1 MFGMMISS
9 SEVDED
15 KQFASSGKA
24 WIGQVTLQE
33 EEKRFR
39 FFSLFV
45 LKVLQLFPS
54 ARQPP
59 MGANLPVPVEIRS
72 DANLLLLVKVRKHR
86 LRK

>member
-1 MFGMMISS
+1 MMISS

-15 KQFASSGKA
+15 IQFASVKSGKA

-45 LKVLQLFPS
+45 LKILQLFPS

-59 MGANLPVPVEIRS
+59 MSASLPVPVEVRS
-72 DANLLLLVKVRKHR
+72 DANLLLLVKVKKHR